1 MFHCEEGR
9 VARIFR
15 VYRGPTKQSPYR
27 HGDCFVA
34 HLPWR
39 TVPGKN
45 AARNDT
51 KKGDVNRMTEKPKF
65 YVVWKGRKTGVFSSW
80 EACAAQVQ
88 GFPDAQYK
96 SFTSRAAAEQAL
108 RGKYAAQVGKPV
120 SSGEW
125 LFAPNP
131 PVAESVVVDAACSG
145 SPGRLEY
152 RGVDLHSGKEVFR
165 QGPYENGTNNVGEF
179 LAIVHALALLEG
191 QGSALPRAPSRKRFG
206 MISRNRDYH
215 AGIRP
220 TTPRPGRDSGLYAGT
235 GTTTP
240 VYSDSETA
248 IAWVKAK
255 QCNTELAADETNAS
269 LFELINRAEEWLA
282 EHKTTNPVLKWDTK
296 AWGEIPADF
305 NRK

>member
-1 MFHCEEGR
+1 M
-9 VARIFR
+9 A
-15 VYRGPTKQSPYR
+15 
-27 HGDCFVA
+27 
-34 HLPWR
+34 
-39 TVPGKN
+39 
-45 AARNDT
+45 
-51 KKGDVNRMTEKPKF
+51 EKPKF
-65 YVVWKGRKTGVFSSW
+65 YVVWKGRRTGVFSSW

-88 GFPDAQYK
+88 GVTGAQYK

-108 RGKYAAQVGKPV
+108 RGKYAAHVGKPV
-120 SSGEW
+120 SSGDW

-152 RGVDLHSGKEVFR
+152 RGVDLRSGKEVFR

-179 LAIVHALALLEG
+179 LAIVHALALLEE
-191 QGSALPRAPSRKRFG
+191 QGSALPR
-206 MISRNRDYH
+206 
-215 AGIRP
+215 
-220 TTPRPGRDSGLYAGT
+220 AGT

-255 QCNTELAADETNAS
+255 QCNTELAADETNAP
-269 LFELINRAEEWLA
+269 LFELINRAEDWLA
-282 EHKTTNPVLKWDTK
+282 EHKTASPILKWDTK

>member
-1 MFHCEEGR
+1 M
-9 VARIFR
+9 
-15 VYRGPTKQSPYR
+15 P
-27 HGDCFVA
+27 
-34 HLPWR
+34 
-39 TVPGKN
+39 
-45 AARNDT
+45 
-51 KKGDVNRMTEKPKF
+51 EKPKF

-80 EACAAQVQ
+80 KACAAQVD
-88 GFPDAQYK
+88 GFPGAQYK
-96 SFTSRAAAEQAL
+96 SFTNRLAAEQAL
-108 RGKYAAQVGKPV
+108 RGKYASHVGKPV

-131 PVAESVVVDAACSG
+131 PVADSYVVDAACSG

-152 RGVDLHSGKEVFR
+152 RGVDLRSGKEVFH

-179 LAIVHALALLEG
+179 LAIVHALAMLEQLG
-191 QGSALPRAPSRKRFG
+191 NALPRTPSR
-206 MISRNRDYH
+206 NQDNL
-215 AGIRP
+215 AGTGT
-220 TTPRPGRDSGLYAGT
+220 TTPRAGT

-255 QCNTELAADETNAS
+255 QCNTDLAANEANS
-269 LFELINRAEEWLA
+269 PLFELINRAEDWLA

>member
-1 MFHCEEGR
+1 MGVLGGLRPPNTPFYSSAMVNPR
-9 VARIFR
+9 
-15 VYRGPTKQSPYR
+15 KS
-27 HGDCFVA
+27 
-34 HLPWR
+34 
-39 TVPGKN
+39 
-45 AARNDT
+45 
-51 KKGDVNRMTEKPKF
+51 NRMAEKPKF

-80 EACAAQVQ
+80 EACTAQVQ
-88 GFPDAQYK
+88 GFPGAQYK
-96 SFTSRAAAEQAL
+96 SFASRLAAEQAL

-120 SSGEW
+120 SSEEW

-152 RGVDLHSGKEVFR
+152 RGVDLRSGKEVFR

-179 LAIVHALALLEG
+179 LAIVHALSMLEG
-191 QGSALPRAPSRKRFG
+191 QGSPLPR
-206 MISRNRDYH
+206 
-215 AGIRP
+215 
-220 TTPRPGRDSGLYAGT
+220 AGT

-255 QCNTELAADETNAS
+255 HCNTELAADETNAP

-282 EHKTTNPVLKWDTK
+282 EHNTTNPVLKWDTK